1 MHETGAV
8 IQVILR
14 HFHSKNVGSE
24 VLWADFVR
32 NRDSCLRVKQ
42 IFSCIWLFV
51 PRAHN
56 TYHSLDHQISKTVGA
71 TFSPARSG
79 KYLRSARNHKFL
91 IFVMNVLLSA
101 SIVKSRALIG
111 LHWSC
116 DPTVIDVP
124 AMQQK
129 FLFML
134 VWWRV
139 YWSKWTKRRLF
150 TT

>member
-1 MHETGAV
+1 MKPAQWSNWFCGIFTQETSG
-8 IQVILR
+8 R
-14 HFHSKNVGSE
+14 KSFERN
-24 VLWADFVR
+24 FVR

-51 PRAHN
+51 PRAYN
-56 TYHSLDHQISKTVGA
+56 TYHSLDHRISKTVGA

-79 KYLRSARNHKFL
+79 KYLRSAQNHKFL

-111 LHWSC
+111 LHWPC

-139 YWSKWTKRRLF
+139 NWSKWTKRRLF